1 DDPPRRA
8 AAGDRHHRPRHPDEG
23 SGARVLRCRRLAVPG
38 ALGHHRRHRL
48 RRGVRRAEP
57 AHPGR
62 VHRRGRRAAALPRRH
77 ADRALHAGDGAE
89 PGGGAPARHPRRAHG
104 PLHLP
109 HQCGAGLDRGAA
121 GHADLPGQVHQR
133 RAARPVCVHRRADR
147 RLQPGARRDPRRGA
161 ARRDRQLLRRVHL
174 VELPHGDPAAGPDR
188 GHPGAAAG
196 PARPGRGAHGM
207 SRRGLLFGGL
217 LALAGV
223 FLLVAPLGLKP
234 YGIFILSMWAVMT
247 IAAIGL
253 NLTLG
258 YAGQISLAQ
267 AAFVGIGA
275 YITALLTTKGWPFW
289 STYLLGGMS
298 CFAIGLLLGY
308 PALRVQHHYLAFVTL
323 AFHTLVYLIFRNEEW
338 LTGGIYG
345 ISNVP
350 RPDVA
355 GWSMNGPRQFYYFC
369 LAHLALVS
377 LATWWLIRSPWG
389 RAFVALRENPVR
401 ALSLGVDTRRYTL
414 MAFALGAGL
423 GGISGALYA
432 PLVQFV
438 DPTPFALGLSL
449 NLLLMVV
456 VGGSGFFFAPF
467 LGAMVA

>member
-1 DDPPRRA
+1 MR
-8 AAGDRHHRPRHPDEG
+8 
-23 SGARVLRCRRLAVPG
+23 
-38 ALGHHRRHRL
+38 
-48 RRGVRRAEP
+48 
-57 AHPGR
+57 
-62 VHRRGRRAAALPRRH
+62 
-77 ADRALHAGDGAE
+77 
-89 PGGGAPARHPRRAHG
+89 PARR
-104 PLHLP
+104 PLVGIAL
-109 HQCGAGLDRGAA
+109 A
-121 GHADLPGQVHQR
+121 
-133 RAARPVCVHRRADR
+133 
-147 RLQPGARRDPRRGA
+147 
-161 ARRDRQLLRRVHL
+161 L
-174 VELPHGDPAAGPDR
+174 VFA
-188 GHPGAAAG
+188 
-196 PARPGRGAHGM
+196 
-207 SRRGLLFGGL
+207 FL
-217 LALAGV
+217 LA
-223 FLLVAPLGLKP
+223 APFGFKP

-258 YAGQISLAQ
+258 YAGQVSLAQ

-275 YITALLTTKGWPFW
+275 YITAYLTTRGWPFW
-289 STYLLGGMS
+289 STYLLAGVS
-298 CFAIGLLLGY
+298 CFAIGWLLGY

-323 AFHTLVYLIFRNEEW
+323 AFNTLIYLIFRNEEW

-350 RPDVA
+350 RPDVF

-432 PLVQFV
+432 PLVQFI

-456 VGGSGFFFAPF
+456 VGGSGYFFGPF
-467 LGAMVA
+467 LGAMVAVLLPEWLRFTEGFYLMGYALLVMALMVLCPAGLLGLLDRLTKPAGKSAEISATRSGTAVQGEGAR

>member
-1 DDPPRRA
+1 MR
-8 AAGDRHHRPRHPDEG
+8 
-23 SGARVLRCRRLAVPG
+23 
-38 ALGHHRRHRL
+38 
-48 RRGVRRAEP
+48 
-57 AHPGR
+57 
-62 VHRRGRRAAALPRRH
+62 
-77 ADRALHAGDGAE
+77 
-89 PGGGAPARHPRRAHG
+89 PARR
-104 PLHLP
+104 PLMGIAL
-109 HQCGAGLDRGAA
+109 A
-121 GHADLPGQVHQR
+121 
-133 RAARPVCVHRRADR
+133 
-147 RLQPGARRDPRRGA
+147 
-161 ARRDRQLLRRVHL
+161 L
-174 VELPHGDPAAGPDR
+174 VFA
-188 GHPGAAAG
+188 
-196 PARPGRGAHGM
+196 
-207 SRRGLLFGGL
+207 FL
-217 LALAGV
+217 LA
-223 FLLVAPLGLKP
+223 APFGFKP

-258 YAGQISLAQ
+258 YAGQVSLAQ

-275 YITALLTTKGWPFW
+275 YITAYLTTRGWPFW
-289 STYLLGGMS
+289 STYLLAGVS
-298 CFAIGLLLGY
+298 CFAIGWLLGY

-323 AFHTLVYLIFRNEEW
+323 AFNTLIYLIFRNEEW

-432 PLVQFV
+432 PLVQFI

-456 VGGSGFFFAPF
+456 VGGSGYFFGPF
-467 LGAMVA
+467 LGAMVAVLLPEWLRFTEGFYLMGYALLVMALMVLCPAGLLGLLDRLTKPAGKSAEISAARSGTAVQGEGAR